1 MSVQYRPVTWTR
13 NKITYDLVLG
23 FGIAAF
29 IILFLRY
36 APGWLESP
44 RISGPQLRMRA
55 FGTCAFLLLTIV
67 LSIGPLARLDSRF
80 LPLLYNRRHFGVAIF
95 FVALA
100 HAFAVTG
107 WYQAFGPLDR
117 YVALLASSTAVTSW
131 QAFPFEYLGIFALG
145 ILFTLAATSHDF
157 WLTFLGAPLWKAIHM
172 SVYAAYAA
180 IIGHIALGVLQAE
193 HSPWLLGLTGVSV
206 GLVSALHI
214 AAGLREQE
222 ASVAPAVSDS
232 EGNWVH
238 AAYIGDLP
246 DEGGVT
252 VFLPTGEKAALFR
265 YDGKVSALS
274 NACAHQNG
282 PLAEGRIIDGCVTC
296 PWHGYQYRPED
307 GCSPAPFTEKVA
319 TYRLRRNGNR
329 LLIDANALPPGT
341 PVPPIELEQGA

>member
-13 NKITYDLVLG
+13 NKLIYDLVLAL
-23 FGIAAF
+23 GISAF
-29 IILFLRY
+29 VIVFLRY

-55 FGTCAFLLLTIV
+55 FGTCAFILLTIV
-67 LSIGPLARLDSRF
+67 LAIGPLARLDRRF

-100 HAFAVTG
+100 HALTVLG
-107 WYQAFGPLDR
+107 WYQAFSPTDR
-117 YVALLASSTAVTSW
+117 YVALFVASSNIASW
-131 QAFPFEYLGIFALG
+131 HAFPFEYLGMFALAV
-145 ILFTLAATSHDF
+145 LFTLAATSHDF
-157 WLTFLGAPLWKAIHM
+157 WLNFLGAPLWKAIHM

-180 IIGHIALGVLQAE
+180 VIAHVCLGLLQAE
-193 HSPWLLGLTGVSV
+193 HSPWLLGLT
-206 GLVSALHI
+206 A
-214 AAGLREQE
+214 
-222 ASVAPAVSDS
+222 ASVLLVCGLHLAAALKENGPAETETVASDD
-232 EGNWVH
+232 GHWVH
-238 AAYIGDLP
+238 AANIHELP

-319 TYRLRRNGNR
+319 TYRLRREGDR

-341 PVPPIELEQGA
+341 PVPPIVLETGA